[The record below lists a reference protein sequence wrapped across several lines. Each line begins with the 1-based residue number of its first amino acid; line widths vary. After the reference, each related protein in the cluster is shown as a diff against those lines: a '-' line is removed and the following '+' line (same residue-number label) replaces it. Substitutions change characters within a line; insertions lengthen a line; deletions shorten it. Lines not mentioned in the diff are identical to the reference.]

1 MHSLAESNDQNPVD
15 LILVEDELVVVS
27 EEADLIV
34 IDLHSAHGLLSIDV
48 NIVVDISLT
57 VLDYLPMLILI
68 NIMRVSVYCRGLI
81 IFIFFFKNRVGV
93 SMLQTELAILLISGY
108 SVNFRLPMVFLQEI
122 YVHLIEVSVF
132 LLQLLRVSSV
142 HYNKDMFY
150 N

>member
-81 IFIFFFKNRVGV
+81 IFIFFFKNRAGVG
-93 SMLQTELAILLISGY
+93 MLQTELAILLISGY
-108 SVNFRLPMVFLQEI
+108 SVNFRLPMVFLQKI

-150 N
+150 K

>member
-108 SVNFRLPMVFLQEI
+108 SVNFRRSMVFLQEI

>member
-93 SMLQTELAILLISGY
+93 GMLQTELAILLISGY

-142 HYNKDMFY
+142 H
-150 N
+150 